1 MSKIVLVETVSTFRH
16 TYAIKLPDD
25 EPADWAIEDVIDCV
39 TGGSYQDKI
48 QEVSQNHIA
57 ENIYDHHIVTEEEYL
72 ELFDRDN
79 AYLSSWPK
87 EKKLEFIF
95 DSAKAREE
103 TIHREVN
110 WGPDVGREIL
120 SEDC

>member
-1 MSKIVLVETVSTFRH
+1 MGGSGN
-16 TYAIKLPDD
+16 
-25 EPADWAIEDVIDCV
+25 DVITGDV
-39 TGGSYQDKI
+39 GVDSITGGGYQDKLE
-48 QEVSQNHIA
+48 EVSLNHIA
-57 ENIYDHHIVTEEEYL
+57 ENIYDHRVITENEYL

-79 AYLSSWPK
+79 AYLKNW
-87 EKKLEFIF
+87 ETERKKAFIF

-103 TIHREVN
+103 TVNREVN

>member
-16 TYAIKLPDD
+16 TYAIRLPDD
-25 EPADWAIEDVIDCV
+25 EPNDWALEDVIDAI
-39 TGGSYQDKI
+39 TGGLYQDKLE
-48 QEVSQNHIA
+48 EVSQNHIA
-57 ENIYDHHIVTEEEYL
+57 ENIYDHRVITENEYL

-79 AYLSSWPK
+79 AYLKNW
-87 EKKLEFIF
+87 ETERKKAFIF

-103 TIHREVN
+103 TVNREVN
-110 WGPDVGREIL
+110 WGPDAGREIL

>member
-16 TYAIKLPDD
+16 TYAIRLPDG
-25 EPADWAIEDVIDCV
+25 EPVDYALDDVVCNMDLDNSPL
-39 TGGSYQDKI
+39 T
-48 QEVSQNHIA
+48 EVSQNHIA
-57 ENIYDHHIVTEEEYL
+57 ENIFDYHVVTEEEYL

-79 AYLSSWPK
+79 AYLSSWTNEQK
-87 EKKLEFIF
+87 MAFIF
-95 DSAKAREE
+95 DSLKHREAQ
-103 TIHREVN
+103 IHREVN